1 MILDLLPNAS
11 CYRGVHPSLVKG
23 FAWLSSY
30 DPTTPNGPHEIDGSA
45 LVAIVSRYKTAP
57 ASEKKWESHRVHG
70 DIQYMVSGAELIG
83 YEQRERLKIHTPY
96 DGARDVEFY
105 EAPNP
110 PLSRF
115 TLNEGSFA
123 IFLPQDGHQ
132 PGVMMERPADVHK
145 VVIKFRI

>member
-11 CYRGVHPSLVKG
+11 FYRGVHPSLARA

-30 DPTTPNGPHEIDGSA
+30 DPKTPDGSHEIDGSA

-83 YEQRERLKIHTPY
+83 YHQCERLKVHTPY
-96 DGARDVEFY
+96 DGIRDVEFY
-105 EAPNP
+105 EPPTNP
-110 PLSRF
+110 TSRF
-115 TLNEGSFA
+115 TLNEGTFA

-132 PGVMMERPADVHK
+132 PGVMMKCPADVHK